1 MTAAEIHGLVGESG
15 CGKTVTS
22 TAIMGL
28 LPVPPA
34 RIEGG
39 SIVFE
44 GRDLLGLSA
53 EERRK
58 VRGRQIAMVFQEP
71 ARYLNPSLAGR
82 RADHRD
88 AGPAPRHGPGARL
101 PSGPRS
107 WPVSW
112 VSAARDGC
120 CTPTPTSCRGA

>member
-1 MTAAEIHGLVGESG
+1 
-15 CGKTVTS
+15 
-22 TAIMGL
+22 MGL
-28 LPVPPA
+28 LPAPPA

-71 ARYLNPSLAGR
+71 ARYLNPSFRVGAQITEMLGLHLGMDRREAEARAAELAGLVGLGGAR
-82 RADHRD
+82 RALRAYPHELSGGMKQR
-88 AGPAPRHGPGARL
+88 AMIAMAISCNPR
-101 PSGPRS
+101 
-107 WPVSW
+107 
-112 VSAARDGC
+112 C
-120 CTPTPTSCRGA
+120 